1 MLAAAYSK
9 YRWYRLWCLPF
20 IWHFFFIVTH
30 THTPCSST
38 HTCFSFTGVK
48 LCHDDQS
55 IQKTLDLGCVVF
67 FVHVFSYVPVKAWLG
82 RVFLFTT
89 VLTKTCRTNSL
100 QMSGGSVV
108 EPHPCK
114 LKAPTKTLLVGISVP
129 VVASN
134 TVIAEIFVCIKISHS
149 CVRKLSYAIV
159 LYSEGDVRYTGM
171 CAWLSHATKISYLQP
186 KVQNIRN

>member
-1 MLAAAYSK
+1 M
-9 YRWYRLWCLPF
+9 RCIF
-20 IWHFFFIVTH
+20 
-30 THTPCSST
+30 C
-38 HTCFSFTGVK
+38 TCIF
-48 LCHDDQS
+48 LCTS
-55 IQKTLDLGCVVF
+55 ESLVGSGI
-67 FVHVFSYVPVKAWLG
+67 
-82 RVFLFTT
+82 FLFTT
-89 VLTKTCRTNSL
+89 VLTKTCRTSSL
-100 QMSGGSVV
+100 QMSEGSVV

-134 TVIAEIFVCIKISHS
+134 TVIAEILVRIKISHS
-149 CVRKLSYAIV
+149 CVRKLSYAIL